1 MRRDEARTI
10 ATALTQVAKKL
21 LISLPTDSWQT
32 KQTVQLNRFGLVRL
46 DVTKL
51 VTTKIG
57 ERVRLLLCP
66 KCAVVL
72 KPGKA
77 IVPTVVS
84 SDEGTQSYG
93 PGTLQPCLKCPKCG
107 FSRA

>member
-1 MRRDEARTI
+1 MRKDEARLI
-10 ATALTQVAKKL
+10 ATALTPVAKKV

-32 KQTVQLNRFGLVRL
+32 KQTVQLNRLDLIRL
-46 DVTKL
+46 DGCNLVLTKR
-51 VTTKIG
+51 G
-57 ERVRLLLCP
+57 EHVRAMLCP
-66 KCAVVL
+66 RCHVVL

-77 IVPTVVS
+77 IVPSVYTGR
-84 SDEGTQSYG
+84 EGTNSHG